1 MHFKTL
7 QFSIARERSKEE
19 TSVLSLFSFLDSA
32 QGEKW
37 LRLHYHSFYTLKLS
51 LNLNLNIIS
60 ENSEA
65 GI

>member
-37 LRLHYHSFYTLKLS
+37 LRLHHHSFYTLKLS
-51 LNLNLNIIS
+51 LNLNLNLIS